1 MNWRDHIHS
10 TPDILGGKP
19 VVRGTRISVEFLLK
33 QLSAGWDEA
42 KIIYEYPHL
51 TVDDIRAAVGFAAD
65 FLKSES
71 YITIDR
77 ADAA

>member
-1 MNWRDHIHS
+1 
-10 TPDILGGKP
+10 

-33 QLSAGWDEA
+33 QIAAGWDEP
-42 KIIYEYPHL
+42 KILFEYPHL
-51 TVDDIRAAVGFAAD
+51 KVDDIRAAVGFAAD

-71 YITIDR
+71 FIAIEQ